1 MFELL
6 LLPFFVRALIV
17 GIILGILMPLLGVFV
32 TLRKMSFF
40 ADAIGH
46 AALTGIALGILS
58 GISPFWAA
66 FIYVMF
72 IAFLLS
78 YTRSVSKIAIDTLLG
93 VFFSASVALGI
104 ILMSLSSGYQTDLM
118 SFLFGNIL
126 TVSTTD
132 IITSAILAAVI
143 LTTLLFIGKKLTF
156 IALDASLAKA
166 EGIAT
171 TRYELLFMILLAG
184 VIALA
189 VKFVG
194 VILVTALLITPA
206 ASAQN
211 MARSLSGMFVW
222 GVILSLLAVIG
233 GMVGSAILGL
243 PSGPSIIL
251 ASTIIFIVSLI
262 GKVASAKK

>member
-6 LLPFFVRALIV
+6 ALPFFIRALVV
-17 GIILGILMPLLGVFV
+17 GIILGTLMPLLGVFV

-46 AALTGIALGILS
+46 AALTGIALGILF
-58 GISPFWAA
+58 GFSPFWAA
-66 FIYVMF
+66 FVYVIL
-72 IAFLLS
+72 IAALLA
-78 YTRSVSKIAIDTLLG
+78 YTRSISKIAIDTLLG

-104 ILMSLSSGYQTDLM
+104 ILISLAAGYQTDLV

-126 TVSTTD
+126 TVSSSD
-132 IITSAILAAVI
+132 IVTSAILAAII
-143 LTTLLFIGKKLTF
+143 LVTLLFIGKKLAF
-156 IALDASLAKA
+156 IALDPSLAKA

-171 TRYELLFMILLAG
+171 ARYELLFMILLAG

-211 MARSLSGMFVW
+211 IARSLSGMFGW
-222 GVILSLLAVIG
+222 SVILSLLAVVS
-233 GMVGSAILGL
+233 GMVGSALL
-243 PSGPSIIL
+243 SVPSGPAIIL
-251 ASTIIFIVSLI
+251 ASTVIFVISLI
-262 GKVASAKK
+262 GKLAGVNK